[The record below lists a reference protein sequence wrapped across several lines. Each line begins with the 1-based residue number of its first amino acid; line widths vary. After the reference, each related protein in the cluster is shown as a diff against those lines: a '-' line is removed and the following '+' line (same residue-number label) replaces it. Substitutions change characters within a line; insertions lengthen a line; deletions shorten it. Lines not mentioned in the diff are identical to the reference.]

1 MYEPKFKWKEFLLAS
16 SNALFK
22 GWGIK
27 NSLGGPQI
35 TYFYFLNLAQLLSR
49 GPKTMILKNI
59 NATYLCSFEVYNF
72 LNKIQEKLGAPKNW
86 GP

>member
-22 GWGIK
+22 DWGIK
-27 NSLGGPQI
+27 NSLEGPQI
-35 TYFYFLNLAQLLSR
+35 TNFLNLAQLLSR
-49 GPKTMILKNI
+49 GPKIMIFLKFNT
-59 NATYLCSFEVYNF
+59 TYLSTFEVNNF
-72 LNKIQEKLGAPKNW
+72 LNRIPDKLG